1 MLLQLITSTNDDE
14 WKFEIMDLVSALLL
28 ALMCSIKVQIRSPGP
43 GVRLDGTVPAGIIFV
58 LLVII
63 ISFLIMGFG
72 RIAGYAKTTFYHA
85 QQGLALR
92 TKDGRHI
99 SFPDLC
105 KAVIPPCR
113 LNPFVFNGHL
123 QTMWTVIKSQDIP
136 IYYKRKIFENEDPTY
151 IGTFAV
157 DFVVRPYEGEDSS
170 LPPRTTY
177 LTEQEFANIGSLDS
191 KPMLVTLHGL
201 SGGSHEVYLRHV
213 LAPLVSDV
221 GGWEACVVNS
231 RGCAKSKITSSVLY
245 NARAT
250 WDVRQTVKWLRK
262 QFPNRPLFG
271 IGFSLG
277 ANILTNVCIPCA
289 IQTSGMIET
298 ILTANSTL
306 AKKAQNV
313 F

>member
-1 MLLQLITSTNDDE
+1 
-14 WKFEIMDLVSALLL
+14 MDLLFALLL
-28 ALMCSIKVQIRSPGP
+28 TLICSMVIQLGTLGP
-43 GVRLDGTVPAGIIFV
+43 GLDTIQVAIVF
-58 LLVII
+58 LLLMTITL
-63 ISFLIMGFG
+63 ISNMGFA
-72 RIAGYAKTTFYHA
+72 RIVGHAKTTFYHA
-85 QQGLALR
+85 PQGLALR
-92 TKDGRHI
+92 TTNGKNI

-113 LNPFVFNGHL
+113 LNPFIFNGHL
-123 QTMWTVIKSQDIP
+123 QTMWTAIKIQDVP
-136 IYYKRKIFENEDPTY
+136 VYYKRKIFENEDPTY
-151 IGTFAV
+151 TGTFAV

-177 LTEQEFANIGSLDS
+177 FTEQEFENIASSDS

-213 LAPLVSDV
+213 LAPLVNEM

-250 WDVRQTVKWLRK
+250 WDTRQTVRWLRK

-277 ANILTNVCIPCA
+277 ANILTNVCMLYA
-289 IQTSGMIET
+289 ILISMIIET
-298 ILTANSTL
+298 FLIDASTL
-306 AKKAQNV
+306 AKKDQNAL
-313 F
+313 